1 MSTESPYLTLSQV
14 AVQTGRHP
22 ELLRQWCAAGR
33 LPCTRVGGSWVL
45 RERDLGLVARI
56 ARRTRGGDAAPP
68 SQADAH
74 RSGSRVIAAVF
85 DDETTA
91 AEVAIAL
98 RDRLEL
104 AERGV
109 GLTYVELPGAPS
121 LRLCVVAGRF
131 ADLASIEA
139 RRLLVGY
146 GGRVVADFDE
156 AGARGDGARKSG
168 RRAPSPPTRRR
179 RPQPSPGAAAR

>member
-1 MSTESPYLTLSQV
+1 MSTTDSPYLTLSQV

-45 RERDLGLVARI
+45 RERDLALVSRI
-56 ARRTRGGDAAPP
+56 ARRTRGGDATPP
-68 SQADAH
+68 SHTDAD
-74 RSGSRVIAAVF
+74 SSRVIAAVF

-91 AEVAIAL
+91 AEVATAL
-98 RDRLEL
+98 RERLDL
-104 AERGV
+104 PERAV

-146 GGRVVADFDE
+146 GGRIVADIDE
-156 AGARGDGARKSG
+156 MQARSDGGRKSG
-168 RRAPSPPTRRR
+168 RRTAARPVRRR
-179 RPQPSPGAAAR
+179 RQQPSPGATAR

>member
-1 MSTESPYLTLSQV
+1 MSTTESPYLTLSQV

-45 RERDLGLVARI
+45 RERDLALVSRI
-56 ARRTRGGDAAPP
+56 ARRTRAGDAAPP
-68 SQADAH
+68 AHTDAV
-74 RSGSRVIAAVF
+74 SSRVIAALF
-85 DDETTA
+85 DDEATA
-91 AEVAIAL
+91 TKVAAAL
-98 RDRLEL
+98 RERLEL
-104 AERGV
+104 PERAV

-139 RRLLVGY
+139 RRLLLGY
-146 GGRVVADFDE
+146 GGRIVADIDE
-156 AGARGDGARKSG
+156 THARSDGA
-168 RRAPSPPTRRR
+168 
-179 RPQPSPGAAAR
+179 PGSST

>member
-1 MSTESPYLTLSQV
+1 MSTTESPYLTLSQV

-68 SQADAH
+68 SKTDVV
-74 RSGSRVIAAVF
+74 SSRVIAAVF

-91 AEVAIAL
+91 AEVATAL
-98 RDRLEL
+98 RDRLAL
-104 AERGV
+104 PERAV

-131 ADLASIEA
+131 ADLGSIEA

-146 GGRVVADFDE
+146 GGRIVADIDE
-156 AGARGDGARKSG
+156 AGARSDGARKSS
-168 RRAPSPPTRRR
+168 RRTGSRPPRRR
-179 RPQPSPGAAAR
+179 RHQPSPGAAAR

>member
-1 MSTESPYLTLSQV
+1 MSTTESPYLTLSQV

-45 RERDLGLVARI
+45 RERDLALVSRI
-56 ARRTRGGDAAPP
+56 ARRTRSGGAAPP
-68 SQADAH
+68 AHTDA
-74 RSGSRVIAAVF
+74 GASRVIAAVF
-85 DDETTA
+85 EDETTA
-91 AEVAIAL
+91 AEVATAL
-98 RDRLEL
+98 RERLEL
-104 AERGV
+104 PERAV
-109 GLTYVELPGAPS
+109 GLTYIELPGAPS

-146 GGRVVADFDE
+146 GGRIVADIDE
-156 AGARGDGARKSG
+156 AHARSDGGRKSS
-168 RRAPSPPTRRR
+168 RRSPARPARRR
-179 RPQPSPGAAAR
+179 RHQSSPGAAAS

>member
-1 MSTESPYLTLSQV
+1 MSTTESSYLTLSQV

-22 ELLRQWCAAGR
+22 ELLRQWCSAGR

-45 RERDLGLVARI
+45 RERDLALVSRI
-56 ARRTRGGDAAPP
+56 ARRTRGGGAAPP
-68 SQADAH
+68 TQTDA
-74 RSGSRVIAAVF
+74 GSRRVIAAVF

-91 AEVAIAL
+91 AEVAGAL
-98 RDRLEL
+98 RERLNL
-104 AERGV
+104 PERAV

-139 RRLLVGY
+139 RRLFVGY
-146 GGRVVADFDE
+146 GGRIVADIE
-156 AGARGDGARKSG
+156 ETHARSDGGRKSG
-168 RRAPSPPTRRR
+168 RRVAARPVRRR
-179 RPQPSPGAAAR
+179 RQQSSPGAAAR

>member
-1 MSTESPYLTLSQV
+1 MSTTESPYLTLSQV

-45 RERDLGLVARI
+45 RERDLALVSSI
-56 ARRTRGGDAAPP
+56 ARRTRGGDVAPLSP
-68 SQADAH
+68 GDAG
-74 RSGSRVIAAVF
+74 GSRVIAAVF

-91 AEVAIAL
+91 AEVATAL

-104 AERGV
+104 PERAV

-146 GGRVVADFDE
+146 GGRIVADIDE
-156 AGARGDGARKSG
+156 SGTRGDGARKSG
-168 RRAPSPPTRRR
+168 RRTVARAARRR
-179 RPQPSPGAAAR
+179 RHQPSPGAATR